1 MTAPALRL
9 ARPADRLAEGF
20 DRIRREMRVPGPHP
34 PEAEAEALAAAA
46 RGPARGGRRDARDLD
61 LVTIDP
67 PGARDLDQAVL
78 VERRGDG
85 FRVRYAIADV
95 ASLVAPGGA
104 VDAAARGRGV
114 TVYMPDRRS
123 PLHPDP
129 IGEGAASLLPGV
141 ERPALLWTID
151 LDREGREGSVAVERA
166 IVRSR
171 RALSY
176 EEAQSAIDGG
186 GDAGLAAL
194 RDVGRLRLAR
204 EAERG
209 GVSLT
214 TPVQEVVRDGDGY
227 ALRFEA
233 PLPVE
238 DWNAQISLLTGICA
252 ARLMAEGG
260 IGLFRTLA
268 PADPRALEG
277 LRHSA
282 RALGVSWPERVA
294 YADVVR
300 GLDPSRPGDAAF
312 AVRAARTAG
321 AAGYA
326 AWDARAEGAGE
337 PPRHAAIA
345 APYAHV
351 TAPIRRL
358 ADRVAGEVAL
368 ALAGGAA
375 PPAWALD
382 ALPAMPEIMRAT
394 AARARAAERAA
405 LDYVEAVVLAPRVGE
420 TFRAVVVNV
429 RDGRPLVQIADP
441 AVLAALDGEGPGP
454 GDEVNVRLTA
464 VDPDARR
471 VVLSARRP

>member
-46 RGPARGGRRDARDLD
+46 RGPARDGRRDARDLD

-104 VDAAARGRGV
+104 VDAAARARGV

-176 EEAQSAIDGG
+176 EEAQSAINGG

-194 RDVGRLRLAR
+194 RDLGRLRLAR

-268 PADPRALEG
+268 PADPRVLEG

-282 RALGVSWPERVA
+282 RALGVS
-294 YADVVR
+294 
-300 GLDPSRPGDAAF
+300 
-312 AVRAARTAG
+312 
-321 AAGYA
+321 
-326 AWDARAEGAGE
+326 
-337 PPRHAAIA
+337 
-345 APYAHV
+345 
-351 TAPIRRL
+351 
-358 ADRVAGEVAL
+358 
-368 ALAGGAA
+368 
-375 PPAWALD
+375 
-382 ALPAMPEIMRAT
+382 
-394 AARARAAERAA
+394 
-405 LDYVEAVVLAPRVGE
+405 
-420 TFRAVVVNV
+420 
-429 RDGRPLVQIADP
+429 
-441 AVLAALDGEGPGP
+441 
-454 GDEVNVRLTA
+454 
-464 VDPDARR
+464 
-471 VVLSARRP
+471 

>member
-20 DRIRREMRVPGPHP
+20 DRIRREMRVPGAHP

-46 RGPARGGRRDARDLD
+46 RGSAPEGRRDARDLD

-104 VDAAARGRGV
+104 VDAAARARGV

-123 PLHPDP
+123 PLHPDS

-282 RALGVSWPERVA
+282 RALGVSWPEGVA

-321 AAGYA
+321 AAGYS

-337 PPRHAAIA
+337 PPGHAAIA

-394 AARARAAERAA
+394 GARARAAERAA

-420 TFRAVVVNV
+420 TFRAVVVDV

-454 GDEVNVRLTA
+454 GDEVDVRLTA